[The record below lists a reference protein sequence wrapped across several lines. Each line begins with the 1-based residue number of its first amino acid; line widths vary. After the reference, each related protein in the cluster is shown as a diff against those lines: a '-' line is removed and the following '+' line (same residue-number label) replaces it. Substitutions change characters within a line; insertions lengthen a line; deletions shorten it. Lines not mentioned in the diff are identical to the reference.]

1 MRKTETKKRFI
12 EEINLSDKEN
22 LLEVTNNS
30 LNCDSKK
37 DLYKLT
43 QDQKTAIAEARQ
55 QIRDSH
61 YFTNEQV
68 NNTAEEWLKNK

>member
-1 MRKTETKKRFI
+1 M
-12 EEINLSDKEN
+12 
-22 LLEVTNNS
+22 EVTYNS

-37 DLYKLT
+37 DFYKLT

-55 QIRDSH
+55 QLRDGH

-68 NNTAEEWLKNK
+68 NNAAEEWLKSK

>member
-12 EEINLSDKEN
+12 EEINLSDKNN

-37 DLYKLT
+37 DLYKLNGN
-43 QDQKTAIAEARQ
+43 QKNAIAEARQ
-55 QIRDSH
+55 QVWDGH
-61 YFTNEQV
+61 FFTNDQE
-68 NNTAEEWLKNK
+68 NEAAEEGLKNK

>member
-12 EEINLSDKEN
+12 EEINLSDNKN
-22 LLEVTNNS
+22 LLELTNNS

-37 DLYKLT
+37 DFYKLT

-55 QIRDSH
+55 QLRDGH
-61 YFTNEQV
+61 YFKNEQV
-68 NNTAEEWLKNK
+68 NNAAEEWLKSK